1 MTGFGA
7 TSCVTEIAGQP
18 MRLGVELRSVNQRFL
33 EVKIRQP
40 FGAAAEHAL
49 RRKIEA
55 RLRRGRV
62 DVYVH
67 LQAALGAA
75 ALGPAE
81 LERVAEVLAQA
92 RQIEVHAQ
100 HIGSGALAPFTALDV
115 LRLLAAR
122 SVGTGEA
129 PTSAPSEL
137 DGLVDLA
144 LDGLCS
150 MREQEGAALET
161 ALRDL
166 AATLQGHT
174 AALQSAR
181 AGESERLLTRLRE
194 RVSALCEKAGVSPP
208 PPERLAQEVAALVQ
222 RGDIEEEL
230 ARIDSHLGQLR
241 TTLDAPAQVGQ
252 GKVLD
257 FLAQELFRELTTIGS
272 KITSHAGS
280 ALVIAAKG
288 DVERIREQ
296 VQNVE

>member
-7 TSCVTEIAGQP
+7 AGCVTEIAGQP

-40 FGAAAEHAL
+40 FGAAAEHVL

-67 LQAALGAA
+67 LQGTAGPA

-81 LERVAEVLAQA
+81 IERVAEVLAQA
-92 RQIEVHAQ
+92 RQVEGHAQ
-100 HIGSGALAPFTALDV
+100 AQGLALAPFTALDV

-122 SVGTGEA
+122 TVGGGEA
-129 PTSAPSEL
+129 PTSAPEEL
-137 DGLVDLA
+137 DALVDQA
-144 LDGLCS
+144 LDALCA
-150 MREQEGAALET
+150 MREQEGASLTA
-161 ALRDL
+161 ALREL
-166 AATLQGHT
+166 AAALQGHVD
-174 AALQSAR
+174 ALQAAR
-181 AGESERLLTRLRE
+181 TGEVERLLTRLRD
-194 RVSALCEKAGVSPP
+194 RIGALCEKAAVSPP
-208 PPERLAQEVAALVQ
+208 APERVAQEVAALVQ

-241 TTLDAPAQVGQ
+241 ATLDAPAQVGQ
-252 GKVLD
+252 GKILD

>member
-49 RRKIEA
+49 RRKVEA

-100 HIGSGALAPFTALDV
+100 TIGSGALAPFTALDV

-122 SVGTGEA
+122 SSGGERPFHRA
-129 PTSAPSEL
+129 CRARRPRRSGPRCAVRHARAGGRGPR
-137 DGLVDLA
+137 G
-144 LDGLCS
+144 
-150 MREQEGAALET
+150 
-161 ALRDL
+161 ALREL
-166 AATLQGHT
+166 AGALQGH
-174 AALQSAR
+174 AEALQTAR
-181 AGESERLLTRLRE
+181 AGEAERLLTRLRE
-194 RVSALCEKAGVSPP
+194 RVAALCEKAGVSPP
-208 PPERLAQEVAALVQ
+208 PAERLAQEVAALVQ

-241 TTLDAPAQVGQ
+241 STLDAPAQVGQ